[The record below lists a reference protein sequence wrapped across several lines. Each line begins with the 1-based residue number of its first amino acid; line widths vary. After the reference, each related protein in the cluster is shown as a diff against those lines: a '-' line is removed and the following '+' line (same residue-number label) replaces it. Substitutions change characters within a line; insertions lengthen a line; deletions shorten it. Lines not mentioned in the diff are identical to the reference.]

1 MRECCAFVWRRL
13 YNCFFEGRCWVIMN
27 YLKEVLNYYFKNL
40 GWLALFVCIPVLF
53 FGVILHPFKMFEF
66 LIAYPNGKYASFGDF
81 WNAIFD
87 TGIITMMCFVAGFVV
102 LVVAIS
108 LLLGAVEKHFKTG
121 KVSLVNDFSL
131 NSNLLGVAK
140 LLALAIGI
148 CLLINFIAL
157 LLIFVMHF
165 LFASHGVAIWVN
177 IVFAYLVVFISF
189 AMLIRVFSLASL
201 TCVEMLLNGSPF
213 KNSFFDALSSLDR
226 AGWSLRFLEIL
237 LGVLIVGIMLGASAL
252 GIGWLGEMIGLL
264 LLVPIECVMGMIV
277 FFDHNEL
284 TRFDKKR
291 WF

>member
-1 MRECCAFVWRRL
+1 
-13 YNCFFEGRCWVIMN
+13 MN

-53 FGVILHPFKMFEF
+53 FGFILHPFKMFEF
-66 LIAYPNGKYASFGDF
+66 LIAYPKGTYNGFGDF
-81 WNAIFD
+81 WNSIFD
-87 TGIITMMCFVAGFVV
+87 TGILTLMCLVAGFVV
-102 LVVAIS
+102 LVIAIS

-140 LLALAIGI
+140 LLALTIGI
-148 CLLINFIAL
+148 CLLVNFVAL

-165 LFASHGVAIWVN
+165 LFASGGMAIWVN
-177 IVFAYLVVFISF
+177 VVFAYLIVLISF
-189 AMLIRVFSLASL
+189 AVLVRVFSIASL

-226 AGWSLRFLEIL
+226 AGWSVRFLEIL
-237 LGVLIVGIMLGASAL
+237 LGVFIVGFMLGFSAL
-252 GIGWLGEMIGLL
+252 GISWLGEIIALI
-264 LLVPIECVMGMIV
+264 LLVPIECVMGMVV